1 MLWST
6 LFHKIRKQ
14 PAKYMHNN
22 HVFALLAN
30 TKTHKVEKV
39 YLILKYDASGHPYF
53 VKEY

>member
-30 TKTHKVEKV
+30 HKTQKVEKV
-39 YLILKYDASGHPYF
+39 YLIL
-53 VKEY
+53 